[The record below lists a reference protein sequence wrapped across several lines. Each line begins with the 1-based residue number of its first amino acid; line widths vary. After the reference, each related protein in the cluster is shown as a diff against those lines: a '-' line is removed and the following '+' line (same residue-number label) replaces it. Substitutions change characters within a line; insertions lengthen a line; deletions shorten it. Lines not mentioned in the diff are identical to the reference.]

1 VQWCRSETFLDW
13 LNSNKDTKRDT
24 EITGMAGERFA
35 GKVVRPIL
43 DAGDLRCS
51 KKGLCL
57 RGIPQLGVTARNGS
71 FSTLVRREID
81 KE

>member
-1 VQWCRSETFLDW
+1 
-13 LNSNKDTKRDT
+13 
-24 EITGMAGERFA
+24 MAGERFA